1 MKKPQLMTETPLS
14 SAPSNADDD
23 DRLLTS
29 RQTRE
34 RVGGVS
40 NMCIWRWLR
49 DPRVQFP
56 PPVQVNRRNYWRLGD
71 LRRWQASQTKK
82 AA

>member
-1 MKKPQLMTETPLS
+1 MQVAPTEGRPTLRHV
-14 SAPSNADDD
+14 ALDDD
-23 DRLLTS
+23 TLLNS

-71 LRRWQASQTKK
+71 LRRWQASQTVKQ